1 MHHLHRSKLF
11 DLLAE
16 AHGSDAVLISG
27 ARVQYRH
34 DTDTELP
41 FRQESDFLYLT
52 GVTDPDFALVLD
64 VARRETHLFAPKRD
78 ALFAVWH
85 GFVEPLEALAERH
98 RPDHIHHAE
107 ALPEVLR
114 KIGPKSVHVRHDTDA
129 SLAASHGF
137 RADATLLRDMLAHCR
152 VLKTAPELDLMR
164 RANAIAS
171 AAHDAVREALRPGLR
186 EFEVKALYEQLCTR
200 EGCVFTAYNGIFA
213 SGEASAVLHYTKS
226 DRVLKDGGLM
236 LIDAGAEYEG
246 YAADLTRTWPVN
258 GAFTPIQQDIY
269 DAVLRMQTTALNAA
283 APGVAMEDLQLMACR
298 TLLEDLSAMGLVKGG
313 IDELM
318 EKNIF
323 ALFFPHG
330 LGHFLGLDTHDPG
343 GYPKGVERIDR
354 PGLRYLRARRTL
366 EPGMVVTIEPGC
378 YLIPALLE
386 PAFADP
392 ATAPYLN
399 EARLRPL
406 LSFGGVRIEDNII
419 VTADGI
425 ENMTTART

>member
-52 GVTDPDFALVLD
+52 GITDPDFALVLD
-64 VARRETHLFAPKRD
+64 VARREYHLFAPKRD

-98 RPDHIHHAE
+98 RPDHIHFAE

-114 KIGPKSVHVRHDTDA
+114 RIGAKSVHVRHDTDA
-129 SLAASHGF
+129 SLVASHGF
-137 RADATLLRDMLAHCR
+137 RADTTLLRDMLAHCR
-152 VLKTAPELDLMR
+152 VLKTPPELDLMR

-186 EFEVKALYEQLCTR
+186 EYEVKALYEQLCTR

-236 LIDAGAEYEG
+236 LIDAGAEFEG

-258 GAFTPIQQDIY
+258 GAFTPIQQDIHN
-269 DAVLRMQTTALNAA
+269 AVLRMQTTALAAA

-298 TLLEDLSAMGLVKGG
+298 TLLEDLSAIGLVKGG

-318 EKNIF
+318 EKNLF

-378 YLIPALLE
+378 YFIPALLE

-406 LSFGGVRIEDNII
+406 LTFGGIRIEDNII

-425 ENMTTART
+425 ENMTTARK